1 MYIWHCVQVTTT
13 SGFCC
18 ADLFR
23 GLGLHTIAMD
33 TWTVVLENVQE
44 HKTLFG
50 MCDPKSEGFLFD
62 RTLWNTP
69 ESWIHPAL
77 AINIY
82 NHHCREWFSLT
93 RWQQGHAA
101 SSPRA
106 LYQVAQNNMSNFIFA
121 ILSEP
126 ALQIPVRYGC
136 GSVAMTSFL
145 IIFSCSAMVGPISAK
160 HNFNAFCCILNLMYN
175 PTCRKVGL
183 GTAFYIS
190 TSFGFM
196 RFVYV

>member
-1 MYIWHCVQVTTT
+1 MYIWHCVGYKLQLLVDFAALICFVVLDCT
-13 SGFCC
+13 
-18 ADLFR
+18 
-23 GLGLHTIAMD
+23 LHTIAMD

-82 NHHCREWFSLT
+82 NHHCSEWFSLT

-145 IIFSCSAMVGPISAK
+145 IIFSCSAM
-160 HNFNAFCCILNLMYN
+160 L
-175 PTCRKVGL
+175 RWRGL
-183 GTAFYIS
+183 SLQNI
-190 TSFGFM
+190 TSMHFAVFWI
-196 RFVYV
+196 